1 MIPAV
6 MAALESGDLTQA
18 MALLETLPPDQPQ
31 VMLGWAWLEEK
42 KQNLEAAETRYRDIL
57 RQDCGPKIILRARQG
72 LERIATTRKQQ
83 QMDALATVAQ
93 APGGDQRAIL
103 VLEAVPNPEVK
114 TKLAQQLTRIMDI
127 EPYAARLLL
136 PSRGWRLLRNGTM
149 AELAVYGSQL
159 RAAGIPAFWLPLDP
173 LQELTVIEVRFLQSL
188 SPQVQAGWGGHGSE
202 PPQHIFTFNW
212 EEVTQR
218 VEGQLPIFE
227 TVVDRDSRGTA
238 TYKSQ
243 VQDHAQCCDLHLPS
257 RQTILRFY
265 RGHYQ
270 FNRGIDLT
278 PVQGSEVAADQETS
292 WANWR
297 QLLAVFN
304 HCRPG
309 IPIWSDFTS
318 FAETVLEHTDLLEK
332 INPHL
337 DLFRREDCYWDHAFQ
352 LYSGLI
358 MALSGSEHRPLT

>member
-1 MIPAV
+1 MVPAV

-18 MALLETLPPDQPQ
+18 TAILETLPAEQPQ
-31 VMLGWAWLEEK
+31 VMLCWAWLEEK
-42 KQNLEAAETRYRDIL
+42 KQSLDAAETRYREIL
-57 RQDCGPKIILRARQG
+57 RHDFGPKIILRARQG
-72 LERIATTRKQQ
+72 LERIAAARKQQ
-83 QMDALATVAQ
+83 QMDALATVTQ
-93 APGGDQRAIL
+93 NPGGDQRAVL

-114 TKLAQQLTRIMDI
+114 TELAKHLARIMDI
-127 EPYAARLLL
+127 EPYSARLLL
-136 PSRGWRLLRNGTM
+136 PSRGWRLLRTGTM
-149 AELAVYGSQL
+149 GELAVYGAQL
-159 RAAGIPAFWLPLDP
+159 RAAGIPLFWLPLNAIQD
-173 LQELTVIEVRFLQSL
+173 LTVIEVRYLEGL
-188 SPQVQAGWGGHGSE
+188 SPHVQARWGGNGLE
-202 PPQHIFTFNW
+202 LPPNIFTFSWN
-212 EEVTQR
+212 EVTQR

-227 TVVDRDSRGTA
+227 TVAERNARGQT
-238 TYKSQ
+238 TYKEQ
-243 VQDHAQCCDLHLPS
+243 VQDHAQCCDLHLPA

-278 PVQGSEVAADQETS
+278 PAQGIEVAADQETS

-309 IPIWSDFTS
+309 IPVWSDFTP
-318 FAETVLEHTDLLEK
+318 FAETVIEQTDVLEK

-337 DLFRREDCYWDHAFQ
+337 DLFRREESYWDQAFQ

-358 MALSGSEHRPLT
+358 MTLSR